1 MAYITNELLEKVI
14 NENDTFLTEYEFQ
27 FALAMAI
34 KEENPDLKVKFE
46 QKVYCDDE
54 DKENCRCDIVAYK
67 NNEIV
72 LLAELKYVV
81 TLSAQADKTSMGARS
96 SFISDIKR
104 LQDLN
109 KYHDSEKYC
118 IFITNKKAVYSNNST
133 AKGAANYFNKTYAN
147 EQDWIRVGNSKYNPT
162 VRFLI
167 VNVDKTQHVPSEYYC
182 Y

>member
-1 MAYITNELLEKVI
+1 MTYITNDLLEKVI

-34 KEENPDLKVKFE
+34 KEENPDLKVKIE
-46 QKVYCDDE
+46 QKVYCDYE
-54 DKENCRCDIVAYK
+54 DKENCRCDIIAYK

-81 TLSAQADKTSMGARS
+81 TMGNQSDKSSMGSRS

-104 LQDLN
+104 LQDL
-109 KYHDSEKYC
+109 KGYPKAQKYC
-118 IFITNKKAVYSNNST
+118 IFVTNKKAVYSNNSQ
-133 AKGAANYFNKTYAN
+133 AKGAANYFNKMYAN
-147 EQDWIRVGNSKYNPT
+147 EEKWCIAKNSEYNPKAHY
-162 VRFLI
+162 LI
-167 VNVDKTQHVPSEYYC
+167 VNVNETETIPPEYYC

>member
-1 MAYITNELLEKVI
+1 MDYITDDLLKRVI
-14 NENDTFLTEYEFQ
+14 SENDPFLTEYEFQ

-34 KEENPDLKVKFE
+34 KEENPDLKVKIE

-67 NNEIV
+67 NNEEV

-81 TLSAQADKTSMGARS
+81 TMGNQSDKSSMSSRS

-104 LQDLN
+104 LQDL
-109 KYHDSEKYC
+109 KGYPRAQKYC
-118 IFITNKKAVYSNNST
+118 VFVTNKKAVYSNNSQ
-133 AKGAANYFNKTYAN
+133 AKGAANYFNNKYAN
-147 EQDWIRVGNSKYNPT
+147 EEKWGITDNTNYSPNARYLV
-162 VRFLI
+162 
-167 VNVDKTQHVPSEYYC
+167 VNVDKEDIVPPQYYC